1 MFKADEANEI
11 FVKELR
17 KLRASSEVLE
27 AYYEA
32 LKEKFSQY
40 QKDNSKV
47 IQRMGEEIKKHEA
60 RIKNA
65 QLLMI
70 DQDIDMAEYRSIK
83 KTCKEGINKL
93 AKEKAQLESTDSDY
107 VEYIGYGVEVLK
119 KIDYSYE
126 KADLLVKHKI
136 IGSIYPEKLIF
147 ENKKYRTKRINS
159 VVELI
164 THKNSKLLGHKKD

>member
-1 MFKADEANEI
+1 M
-11 FVKELR
+11 
-17 KLRASSEVLE
+17 
-27 AYYEA
+27 
-32 LKEKFSQY
+32 
-40 QKDNSKV
+40 
-47 IQRMGEEIKKHEA
+47 
-60 RIKNA
+60 
-65 QLLMI
+65 
-70 DQDIDMAEYRSIK
+70 
-83 KTCKEGINKL
+83 

-126 KADLLVKHKI
+126 KADLLKHKI

-164 THKNSKLLGHKKD
+164 THKNSKLLGHKKRLNENLIIQSSMVGPAGIEPATHRL